1 MLSGRQWGLLAEAT
15 LNFIARAKEYGF
27 CLDML
32 KRIEG
37 RLYEWSP
44 FPIHRKE
51 RRK

>member
-1 MLSGRQWGLLAEAT
+1 MNGREWHTLARAT
-15 LNFIARAKEYGF
+15 LEFISVAREYRF
-27 CLDML
+27 CLELL

-51 RRK
+51 REK